1 MQALPNAHPLKV
13 HIAEMLKCI
22 AEYEPIA
29 EEDAVLVLLYLN
41 TEEKAIRFMEW
52 IHPKIKDGNLTTT
65 AEEIL
70 RAATRIYNEDPDLP

>member
-1 MQALPNAHPLKV
+1 MKSLPSAHPLKV

-22 AEYEPIA
+22 AEYEPLA

-41 TEEKAIRFMEW
+41 TEEKAIRFVEW
-52 IHPKIKDGNLTTT
+52 ILPKIKDGNLTTT

-70 RAATRIYNEDPDLP
+70 RAATRIHKGDPNLP